1 MNIFTNGPIMT
12 IELPE
17 SLDTDFA
24 DQLLLKAKDW
34 LDASVNLY
42 AFNFKKTTN
51 CKQTTYRSLVTVTQ
65 QIKKSGRQL
74 VSFNLDSELVVQFKM
89 AGISDVLN
97 VTDDLESYLK
107 KNGQKKSGLDVQMI
121 NPFLEATLMTLEQT
135 ANVKCEAQ
143 KPQLIH
149 IDEKSRTDDISIAG
163 VISLTTEQFNGS
175 IALAFPETV
184 FLKIYESMVGEK
196 VEKIN
201 SEIEDAAGELLNIIY
216 GSAKTKLNDT
226 GNFKLVPALPTIL
239 SGEKINIRQTTYQKV
254 IVLPF
259 MTEFGLFRVEISFD
273 PQK

>member
-24 DQLLLKAKDW
+24 DQLQLKAKEW
-34 LDASVNLY
+34 LEASVELY
-42 AFNFKKTTN
+42 TFNFKKTTT
-51 CKQTTYRSLVTVTQ
+51 CKQTTYRSLLTVTQ
-65 QIKKSGRQL
+65 QIKKSGRQV
-74 VSFNLDSELVVQFKM
+74 VSFNLDPELATQFKM
-89 AGISDVLN
+89 AGIADALN
-97 VTDDLESYLK
+97 VTDDLESFLK
-107 KNGQKKSGLDVQMI
+107 KNSQKKSTLDVQMI

-149 IDEKSRTDDISIAG
+149 LDEKSRTDDISIAG
-163 VISLTTEQFNGS
+163 IISLNTDQFTGS
-175 IALAFPETV
+175 IALAFPESV
-184 FLKIYESMVGEK
+184 FLKIYESMFDEK

-201 SEIEDAAGELLNIIY
+201 AEIEDAAGELLNIIY
-216 GSAKTKLNDT
+216 GSAKTKLNET
-226 GNFKLVPALPTIL
+226 CNFKLAPALPTIL
-239 SGEKINIRQTTYQKV
+239 SGEKIQIRQTTFQKV

-259 MTEFGLFRVEISFD
+259 KTAFGLFRVEISFD